1 MAAELKPA
9 NAAERIGAF
18 WNQEA
23 SEFNLSFLGSDA
35 SITYPDYDVTI
46 AGRPSPPHIAALLV
60 YHLALSDG
68 SQPTGS
74 LISLAELPDASFYV
88 TAFRGYTGAK
98 IVRHFAAQPERLQ
111 GAVEQLKGASVSGL
125 GDRAWTILTLPRV
138 PVTLLW
144 WDADEEF
151 EARAELLFDTTASR
165 HLTTDGCAVLGSWL
179 ATMLVSHG

>member
-9 NAAERIGAF
+9 DAAERIGAT
-18 WNQEA
+18 WNSEA
-23 SEFNLSFLGSDA
+23 SEFELSFLGSGA
-35 SITYPDYDVTI
+35 SITYQDYNVTI

-68 SQPTGS
+68 SRPKDS
-74 LISLAELPDASFYV
+74 LISFAELPDASFYV

-98 IVRHFAAQPERLQ
+98 IVRHFAPHPESLR
-111 GAVEQLKGASVSGL
+111 GAVEQLGGTSVAGL
-125 GDRAWTILTLPRV
+125 GDRAWTIPALPRV

-179 ATMLVSHG
+179 ATMLVNHG